1 MNPRILALIGAAL
14 VVAIGAAFLARY
26 YLTGSQPDTSDQ
38 TAQQDTVKVI
48 VAAINLPM
56 GHLVEVGDLT
66 WQDWPKSNI
75 NSNYL
80 QEENTTLQQMEGS
93 VIRYGITA
101 GEPLTTLQ
109 TVSPGERGFLAA
121 ILKPGMRA
129 ITIPVARTTGLAGF
143 VFPGDRVD
151 LILTQRLEVE
161 TLGSILGDRPGESND
176 EKGEE
181 HEASVTFMRNV
192 RVLAVDTRTDDMEKI
207 PQLGKSVTV
216 EVTPRMAEQL
226 TVSFRLGTVSLA
238 LRSLTSPDGRQ
249 IMAMN
254 PDDDMPYVSPQTAS
268 WDYETSSL
276 IAPVI
281 QQREVNSLIVIRG
294 VNSQILIVG
303 KTGQLEARDKDRYP
317 SYYKEPGER

>member
-1 MNPRILALIGAAL
+1 MNPRLLALIGAAL
-14 VVAIGAAFLARY
+14 VVAVGAAFLARW
-26 YLTGSQPDTSDQ
+26 YLAGTQTETPDQ
-38 TAQQDTVKVI
+38 VVPQDTVKII

-56 GHLVEVGDLT
+56 GHLIEVGDLT
-66 WQDWPKSNI
+66 WQDWPKDNI

-80 QEENTTLQQMEGS
+80 REENTTLQQMEGS

-121 ILKPGMRA
+121 VLKPGMRA

-161 TLGSILGDRPGESND
+161 TLNSIIGDVAGGRYD
-176 EKGEE
+176 EPDEE

-192 RVLAVDTRTDDMEKI
+192 RVLAVDTRTDDMEKT

-226 TVSFRLGTVSLA
+226 TVSLRLGTVSLA
-238 LRSLTSPDGRQ
+238 LRSLTAPDGSQ

-254 PDDDMPYVSPQTAS
+254 PDDDMPFVSPQTAS

-276 IAPVI
+276 IRPVL
-281 QQREVNSLIVIRG
+281 QQREVKSLVVIRG
-294 VNSQILIVG
+294 VDSQILIIGV
-303 KTGQLEARDKDRYP
+303 TGQLEARDKDR
-317 SYYKEPGER
+317 SYDPGER